1 MLETHKTYAVQ
12 TLCAVLLVAA
22 APASAQHGAP
32 NGEWPTYGGDLGHTR
47 YAALDQIDADT
58 FNDLELAWRFNTA
71 NLGPG
76 PEYIFQ
82 STPLMVNGVLYTT
95 AGTRRAA
102 VALDATTGEMLWIH
116 RLNEGERGAGAPR
129 RLSGRG
135 LTYWDDGDDGV
146 IFYVTPGY
154 RLIALNAL
162 TGRRMSD
169 FADEGLLDL
178 KQGLDQDLGADA
190 EIGLHA
196 APVISNGVIM
206 IGAAHL
212 AGVAPATKEKPKGY
226 VRGFDARSGER
237 KWIFH
242 TIPTADELGN
252 DTWGN
257 DSWRYTGNTGVWGQ
271 MTIDEDL
278 GYVYLPIEMP
288 TGDLYGGHRPGDNLF
303 ADSIVAIEIATGNR
317 VWHFQTVHHD
327 VWDFDLPSAPI
338 LVDIT
343 VDGRAIKAV
352 AQPTKMGFLFVLDRT
367 NGEPVWP
374 IEERPVPQSDVPGEV
389 TSATQPFPTKPPP
402 FDRQGV
408 TVDDLIDFTPELRR
422 RAEEVVTR
430 YRMGPLFSPPS
441 VATLDGTLGTLHL
454 PGLTGGSNWPGGSFD
469 PETGIFYQYSKTE
482 VHGLGLVSNPERSNM
497 DYIMG
502 RPRPPAGAAGGRGGR
517 GGRWIRWYQHRR
529 HHDRQTPMGADH
541 RHRPEPGGN
550 RVAGGA
556 RRDPGQH
563 SKSPAA
569 RGHRCPA
576 YRGRE
581 CPHRHAG
588 HQDTRHRRR
597 RRLVHERGG
606 SPGLR
611 APRVRQ
617 GYRRGSGHRG
627 VTGPG
632 HGVADDLPGRRRA
645 VSGGGDRRWWVRGRA
660 VGVQSPVSMPQP
672 GGPRYGPTVGIWM
685 PRSVGS
691 NTASILASRSAT
703 N

>member
-22 APASAQHGAP
+22 APASAQNGAP

-517 GGRWIRWYQHRR
+517 GGGGFGGTNIDGITIVKPPWGRITAIDLNRGEIAWQVAHGETPDNIRNHPLLEGIDVPRTGVANARIGTLVTKTLVIAGDGGLFTNAEGVRGSALRAY
-529 HHDRQTPMGADH
+529 DKATGAEVGTVALPVPATGSPMTYLVDDEQYLVVAI
-541 RHRPEPGGN
+541 
-550 RVAGGA
+550 AGG
-556 RRDPGQH
+556 GF
-563 SKSPAA
+563 
-569 RGHRCPA
+569 
-576 YRGRE
+576 
-581 CPHRHAG
+581 AG
-588 HQDTRHRRR
+588 E
-597 RRLVHERGG
+597 LWAFK
-606 SPGLR
+606 
-611 APRVRQ
+611 AP
-617 GYRRGSGHRG
+617 
-627 VTGPG
+627 
-632 HGVADDLPGRRRA
+632 
-645 VSGGGDRRWWVRGRA
+645 
-660 VGVQSPVSMPQP
+660 
-672 GGPRYGPTVGIWM
+672 
-685 PRSVGS
+685 
-691 NTASILASRSAT
+691 
-703 N
+703 

>member
-1 MLETHKTYAVQ
+1 MFDRYQARALPR
-12 TLCAVLLVAA
+12 LCVALLLAA
-22 APASAQHGAP
+22 APVSAQQGAP
-32 NGEWPTYGGDLGHTR
+32 DGEWPTYGGDLGHTR
-47 YAALDQIDADT
+47 YSGLDQIDAGN
-58 FNDLELAWRFNTA
+58 FNDLELAWRFDTA

-82 STPLMVNGVLYTT
+82 STPLMANGVLYTT

-102 VALDATTGEMLWIH
+102 VALDATTGEMLWMH
-116 RLNEGERGAGAPR
+116 RLNEGERGASAPR

-162 TGRRMSD
+162 TGRRMAD
-169 FADEGLLDL
+169 FGEDGMVDL
-178 KQGLDQDLGADA
+178 KQGLDQDLGPDA

-226 VRGFDARSGER
+226 VRGIDARSGER

-242 TIPTADELGN
+242 TIPTADEPGN

-271 MTIDEDL
+271 MTIDEEL
-278 GYVYLPIEMP
+278 GYVYLPVEMP
-288 TGDLYGGHRPGDNLF
+288 TGDLYGGHRPGDNLYG
-303 ADSIVAIEIATGNR
+303 DSIVAIEIATGDR

-327 VWDFDLPSAPI
+327 VWDFDLPCAPV

-343 VDGRAIKAV
+343 VDGRAIKAL
-352 AQPTKMGFLFVLDRT
+352 AQPTKQGFLFVLDRA

-408 TVDDLIDFTPELRR
+408 TVDDLIDFTPELRQ
-422 RAEEVVTR
+422 RAEDAALR

-454 PGLTGGSNWPGGSFD
+454 PGLTGGANWPGGSFD

-482 VHGLGLVSNPERSNM
+482 VHGLGLVNDPRQSNM

-502 RPRPPAGAAGGRGGR
+502 QPRPSGQGRGGTGGGLGDAGVGGTNIEGITIVKPPWGRITAIDLNR
-517 GGRWIRWYQHRR
+517 GEIVWQVAHGETADSIRNHPLLQGVEVPRTGVANAR
-529 HHDRQTPMGADH
+529 IGTLVTKTLV
-541 RHRPEPGGN
+541 
-550 RVAGGA
+550 VAGDGGLFTNA
-556 RRDPGQH
+556 EGVRGSALRAYDKATGEEVGTVALPV
-563 SKSPAA
+563 PA
-569 RGHRCPA
+569 
-576 YRGRE
+576 
-581 CPHRHAG
+581 
-588 HQDTRHRRR
+588 T
-597 RRLVHERGG
+597 G
-606 SPGLR
+606 SPMTYMVDGEQYL
-611 APRVRQ
+611 V
-617 GYRRGSGHRG
+617 
-627 VTGPG
+627 
-632 HGVADDLPGRRRA
+632 VAIA
-645 VSGGGDRRWWVRGRA
+645 GGGF
-660 VGVQSPVSMPQP
+660 P
-672 GGPRYGPTVGIWM
+672 GELWAFKAP
-685 PRSVGS
+685 
-691 NTASILASRSAT
+691 
-703 N
+703 